1 MRLKPNPDHQSI
13 EHYRS
18 QVRTYLEVTGAERG
32 LIVLMTSGTVI
43 TVVPSTQTM
52 AA

>member
-1 MRLKPNPDHQSI
+1 VNPDHQSI
-13 EHYRS
+13 EQYRS
-18 QVRTYLEVTGAERG
+18 QVRTYLDVTGAERG

-43 TVVPSTQTM
+43 TVMPSPRMM